1 MENIASASS
10 IQELE
15 VLLSERLSTSVK
27 IDNGKLTGLSR
38 YKVERKGN
46 RYVCYRLI
54 QKDIIEQLRID
65 RNKLMV
71 SGENPKR
78 LEELKAKINYFEYGI
93 C

>member
-15 VLLSERLSTSVK
+15 VIMSDKLSTLVK
-27 IDNGKLTGLSR
+27 IDNGKLTGLSG

-46 RYVCYRLI
+46 RYVCYQLN
-54 QKDIIEQLRID
+54 QKDVIEELRIE

-71 SGENPKR
+71 SGDNPKR
-78 LEELKAKINYFEYGI
+78 LEELKAKINYFDYGI
-93 C
+93 R